1 MAFLPDALNCSWKNH
16 QKLVEKDE
24 KGMVHRHV
32 KWGTVTNVS
41 QLLDKDLFHVGIVD
55 MSSLNHEPSTN
66 DMLTVIGKV
75 HIFTVL
81 SHSTSKVT
89 LKTRKKKI
97 PTRIKF
103 TEKRQS
109 LVFSFLQTYHVES
122 LNKGLFIGNVD
133 WTIILITSDIIQ
145 KVTQP

>member
-66 DMLTVIGKV
+66 DMLTIIGKV

-89 LKTRKKKI
+89 LKKEKKNTNSNQVHGKNGN
-97 PTRIKF
+97 R
-103 TEKRQS
+103 
-109 LVFSFLQTYHVES
+109 LSFLFCKLTTLRASIKAFS
-122 LNKGLFIGNVD
+122 LEMSIGL
-133 WTIILITSDIIQ
+133 
-145 KVTQP
+145 

>member
-16 QKLVEKDE
+16 HKLVEKDE
-24 KGMVHRHV
+24 IVMEHRHV

-103 TEKRQS
+103 TEKKAIVS
-109 LVFSFLQTYHVES
+109 LFFFANL
-122 LNKGLFIGNVD
+122 
-133 WTIILITSDIIQ
+133 
-145 KVTQP
+145 PR

>member
-89 LKTRKKKI
+89 LKKEKKNTNSNQVHGKKAI
-97 PTRIKF
+97 VCLFFLRFCKLTTLRASIKAF
-103 TEKRQS
+103 S
-109 LVFSFLQTYHVES
+109 LEMSI
-122 LNKGLFIGNVD
+122 GL
-133 WTIILITSDIIQ
+133 
-145 KVTQP
+145 

>member
-16 QKLVEKDE
+16 HKLVEKDE
-24 KGMVHRHV
+24 IVMEHRHV

-89 LKTRKKKI
+89 LKKEKNNQLESSSRK
-97 PTRIKF
+97 
-103 TEKRQS
+103 KRQS
-109 LVFSFLQTYHVES
+109 FVFVFFFANL
-122 LNKGLFIGNVD
+122 
-133 WTIILITSDIIQ
+133 
-145 KVTQP
+145 PR

>member
-1 MAFLPDALNCSWKNH
+1 MEFLPDALNCSWKNH
-16 QKLVEKDE
+16 HKLVEKDE
-24 KGMVHRHV
+24 IVMEHRHV

-55 MSSLNHEPSTN
+55 MSSLNHEPSTH

-89 LKTRKKKI
+89 LKTRKKKN
-97 PTRIKF
+97 TNSNQVHGKKGNR
-103 TEKRQS
+103 
-109 LVFSFLQTYHVES
+109 LSFLFCKLTTLRASIKAFS
-122 LNKGLFIGNVD
+122 LEMSIGL
-133 WTIILITSDIIQ
+133 
-145 KVTQP
+145 